1 MNTCLQVSGERYS
14 TQSANQA
21 GRFHLTSLLRGS
33 AEGDFTSPSLGWIPH
48 IGTDL
53 DASQRKPE
61 EHFFFFFFFSF
72 SLFIRDE
79 ESGDRWPRKAP
90 WFPVPA
96 GSCCSLASSSV
107 ALETWILTLNLL
119 PQGHKMTTSASH
131 LGIGPRKLAAPSDQA
146 FPPVLSHAFCLDL
159 VVWKQ
164 LMCQGWG

>member
-61 EHFFFFFFFSF
+61 EHFFFFSSHSP
-72 SLFIRDE
+72 SLYVMRSLE
-79 ESGDRWPRKAP
+79 TGGPGRHHGSQCQLGAVAP
-90 WFPVPA
+90 WLPA
-96 GSCCSLASSSV
+96 
-107 ALETWILTLNLL
+107 
-119 PQGHKMTTSASH
+119 
-131 LGIGPRKLAAPSDQA
+131 
-146 FPPVLSHAFCLDL
+146 LSPLKRGF
-159 VVWKQ
+159 
-164 LMCQGWG
+164 